1 MLASKEGL
9 VELGPIR
16 GPMNDLAVGNLR
28 HPTIPPTGIH
38 ENGVHAAAHSL
49 PFRFGHQRRTLGRP
63 GRLVMEVSYRQSRL
77 TPNVTFS

>member
-38 ENGVHAAAHSL
+38 ENGVHAAAH
-49 PFRFGHQRRTLGRP
+49 QRRTLGRP